1 MGVVVVDLATGLGAL
16 IMLYARPTV
25 VLGLLITSM
34 MLVPATLIAP
44 HILTSYATVNHALV
58 AAAGVRLAVM
68 AKQGGWGRLFRA
80 TPLHLALALLVVTWV
95 ADGLAFAPP
104 TGIPDVALERLL
116 NLAFVAGFYVVCLAL
131 CRLIDNPS
139 FVMRTLVVTFA
150 ISAVIAVLEHVSGRA
165 YGETLFNFAH
175 QPGTTTAAHVL
186 ETRAG
191 HARVRSSAEF
201 ALAYAWLAVMLLPF
215 ITMAAMRTRR
225 WWSGLPLLALTFAV
239 VYWTYARSAAAAIPV
254 VLVLVA
260 IATRE
265 RRMFR
270 LAGAGILVSAGL
282 YLFDPAI
289 RHHLSLHTDV
299 GSVGVRFQRFPLILD
314 AVSHHPF
321 LGLGIGGLQTI
332 GVPVTDNFYLYSYGD
347 TGAVGAAILV
357 AFCLVALIQA
367 ARGVRLTDPRRASVV
382 AACLV
387 GFVAFL
393 VSGVIED
400 SLLLSQPAELAM
412 LLLALATATSE
423 PELGLAPMP
432 RWSFRRVLFFGA
444 TGSVIGVGAF
454 LLAPVTV
461 SQQRQFSTVSPWR
474 TIGRYDAVTSGRL
487 LIATVCQVASD
498 IQPSLRGVHI
508 TCLDDFGPA
517 GVGTLRISSPTTRQT
532 LGAYATLATTLRQ
545 VSYLAAFQTLP
556 TGPPIS
562 ARSSFWTTAPAS
574 GAAFGLAIGF
584 IAPLP
589 LRRRRPALRLPPPS
603 AAAGP
608 DPVEEEKS
616 GLRRLRG
623 GVVREHGGTTG
634 GRHAKPPLRVP
645 QHVG

>member
-1 MGVVVVDLATGLGAL
+1 
-16 IMLYARPTV
+16 
-25 VLGLLITSM
+25 
-34 MLVPATLIAP
+34 
-44 HILTSYATVNHALV
+44 
-58 AAAGVRLAVM
+58 
-68 AKQGGWGRLFRA
+68 
-80 TPLHLALALLVVTWV
+80 
-95 ADGLAFAPP
+95 
-104 TGIPDVALERLL
+104 
-116 NLAFVAGFYVVCLAL
+116 
-131 CRLIDNPS
+131 
-139 FVMRTLVVTFA
+139 
-150 ISAVIAVLEHVSGRA
+150 
-165 YGETLFNFAH
+165 
-175 QPGTTTAAHVL
+175 
-186 ETRAG
+186 
-191 HARVRSSAEF
+191 
-201 ALAYAWLAVMLLPF
+201 
-215 ITMAAMRTRR
+215 
-225 WWSGLPLLALTFAV
+225 
-239 VYWTYARSAAAAIPV
+239 
-254 VLVLVA
+254 
-260 IATRE
+260 
-265 RRMFR
+265 
-270 LAGAGILVSAGL
+270 
-282 YLFDPAI
+282 
-289 RHHLSLHTDV
+289 
-299 GSVGVRFQRFPLILD
+299 
-314 AVSHHPF
+314 
-321 LGLGIGGLQTI
+321 
-332 GVPVTDNFYLYSYGD
+332 
-347 TGAVGAAILV
+347 
-357 AFCLVALIQA
+357 
-367 ARGVRLTDPRRASVV
+367 
-382 AACLV
+382 
-387 GFVAFL
+387 
-393 VSGVIED
+393 
-400 SLLLSQPAELAM
+400 
-412 LLLALATATSE
+412 
-423 PELGLAPMP
+423 MP